1 MSDRKLEG
9 ERRKVKMRANK
20 AEFVLRMLAEIVS
33 EGEDYPKLSIKSL
46 DLKNLMEI
54 IEEKCVDDE
63 ILCEKAIKIYEK
75 IENILKDFTKD
86 NNIESKES
94 EAKENSAKIFNLF

>member
-1 MSDRKLEG
+1 MLDRKLEE
-9 ERRKVKMRANK
+9 ERRKVKMRANNS
-20 AEFVLRMLAEIVS
+20 ELMVRMLAGIIS

-63 ILCEKAIKIYEK
+63 ILCEKAINIYEK

-94 EAKENSAKIFNLF
+94 EAKENLAKIFNLF

>member
-1 MSDRKLEG
+1 MLDRKLEE
-9 ERRKVKMRANK
+9 ERRKVKMRVNN
-20 AEFVLRMLAEIVS
+20 AELMVRMLAGIIS

-63 ILCEKAIKIYEK
+63 ILCEKAINIYEK

-94 EAKENSAKIFNLF
+94 EAKENLAKIFNLF